1 MKKAPAEADAPSNP
15 ELQCSA
21 TNPDVAARSPPP
33 ASAFTVAP
41 PTTTPPATAERSI
54 PIDTI
59 VPIVFDMAVIMMAVA
74 MSMTVSMTLMAM
86 AMAVA
91 GKCGRRKEQ
100 SSGDCRKE
108 TKSAHSVIPP

>member
-1 MKKAPAEADAPSNP
+1 
-15 ELQCSA
+15 
-21 TNPDVAARSPPP
+21 
-33 ASAFTVAP
+33 
-41 PTTTPPATAERSI
+41 
-54 PIDTI
+54 
-59 VPIVFDMAVIMMAVA
+59 MAVIMMAVA
-74 MSMTVSMTLMAM
+74 MSMTMTLM

>member
-1 MKKAPAEADAPSNP
+1 
-15 ELQCSA
+15 
-21 TNPDVAARSPPP
+21 
-33 ASAFTVAP
+33 
-41 PTTTPPATAERSI
+41 
-54 PIDTI
+54 
-59 VPIVFDMAVIMMAVA
+59 MAVIMMAVA
-74 MSMTVSMTLMAM
+74 MSMTVSMTLM

>member
-1 MKKAPAEADAPSNP
+1 
-15 ELQCSA
+15 
-21 TNPDVAARSPPP
+21 
-33 ASAFTVAP
+33 
-41 PTTTPPATAERSI
+41 
-54 PIDTI
+54 
-59 VPIVFDMAVIMMAVA
+59 MAVIMMAVA
-74 MSMTVSMTLMAM
+74 MSMSLM